1 MTEETR
7 DFLAKTLVFR
17 HGTEVV
23 IWGIP
28 LDTLEIDEHEL
39 DEHLADGWHA
49 HPFDARD
56 AQAAL
61 VVRQAEEAAEAQR
74 LKDEQAAADKKRLQD
89 EADAEAERVRLANDA
104 EAERVRLK
112 KQADD
117 DAAAENELRE
127 QLLAE
132 ATALKIKVNKTWG
145 IKTLQ
150 EAIAE
155 AKAK

>member
-49 HPFDARD
+49 HPFHARD

-74 LKDEQAAADKKRLQD
+74 LKDEQAAAEKKRLQD
-89 EADAEAERVRLANDA
+89 EVDA

-127 QLLAE
+127 KLLAE